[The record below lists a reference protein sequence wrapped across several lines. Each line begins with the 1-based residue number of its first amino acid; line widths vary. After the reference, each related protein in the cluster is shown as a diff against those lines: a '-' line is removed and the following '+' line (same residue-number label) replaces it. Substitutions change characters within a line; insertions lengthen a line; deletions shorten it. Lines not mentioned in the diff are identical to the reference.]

1 LEISQDF
8 FHNKRSYEAFVWAM
22 NKGKE
27 LQILQDQGAL
37 IFDADGLVTGKFTIK
52 IDGVDSKIGLVEG
65 NCTWGLVGCCWDGTS
80 GKIYCTMREVKETFS
95 KFKYVEP
102 KHIKKVC

>member
-1 LEISQDF
+1 MEISQDF

-22 NKGKE
+22 NKCVE
-27 LQILQDQGAL
+27 LQILQEQGAL
-37 IFDADGLVTGKFTIK
+37 IFDEDELVSGKFTIK
-52 IDGVDSKIGLVEG
+52 IDETDSRIGIVEG
-65 NCTWGLVGCCWDGTS
+65 SCTLGLVGYCWDCES
-80 GKIYCTMREVKETFS
+80 GKISCTMQEVKKRFS